1 MTLTGFL
8 AYCGAL
14 AVAAAIP
21 GPGIV
26 ALVARTLGSGLRS
39 SLPMA
44 LGLVLGDL
52 TYLSAAVLGLAIVAK
67 AFGMAFLVVKWLGVA
82 YLLWL
87 AYKFWTRGVGIGP
100 VEVERGEGPF
110 ASFVSGLVVTLG
122 NPKVMVFYLALLP
135 AIVDL
140 DTVTATDFAVLA
152 ALTAAVLLAVILPY
166 LFLAARARGLLQTP
180 KALKLMSRVAAGFLG
195 GAAAAIAVRAS

>member
-1 MTLTGFL
+1 MTFSGFL
-8 AYCGAL
+8 AYSGAL

-52 TYLSAAVLGLAIVAK
+52 TYLTAAVLGLAFIAK
-67 AFGMAFLVVKWLGVA
+67 AFGFAFLVVKWLGVA

-87 AYKFWTRGVGIGP
+87 AFRFWTRGVGIGR
-100 VEVERGEGPF
+100 VEAERGEGPA
-110 ASFVSGLVVTLG
+110 ASFLSGLVVTLG

-140 DTVTATDFAVLA
+140 AGVTLA
-152 ALTAAVLLAVILPY
+152 DYAILAGLTAMVLLAVILPY

-180 KALKLMSRVAAGFLG
+180 KALKLMSRVAAGFLT
-195 GAAAAIAVRAS
+195 GAAAAIAARAA

>member
-1 MTLTGFL
+1 MSLSGFL

-39 SLPMA
+39 SLPMT
-44 LGLVLGDL
+44 LGLVIGDL
-52 TYLSAAVLGLAIVAK
+52 TYLTAAVLGLAFIAK
-67 AFGMAFLVVKWLGVA
+67 AFGPAFLVVKWLGVA

-87 AYKFWTRGVGIGP
+87 AFKFWTRGVGIGR
-100 VEVERGEGPF
+100 VEAERGEGPF
-110 ASFVSGLVVTLG
+110 ASFLSGLVVTLG

-140 DTVTATDFAVLA
+140 ATVTLWDYAILA
-152 ALTAAVLLAVILPY
+152 ALTAGVLLAVLVPY
-166 LFLAARARGLLQTP
+166 LLLAARARGLLQTP
-180 KALKLMSRVAAGFLG
+180 KALKLMSRIAAGFLG
-195 GAAAAIAVRAS
+195 GAAAAIAARAG

>member
-1 MTLTGFL
+1 MSLSGFL

-39 SLPMA
+39 SLPMT
-44 LGLVLGDL
+44 LGLVIGDL
-52 TYLSAAVLGLAIVAK
+52 TYLTAAVLGLAFIAK
-67 AFGMAFLVVKWLGVA
+67 AFGLAFLVVKWLGVA

-87 AYKFWTRGVGIGP
+87 AFKFWTRGVGIGR
-100 VEVERGEGPF
+100 VEAERGEGPF
-110 ASFVSGLVVTLG
+110 ASFLSGLVVTLG

-140 DTVTATDFAVLA
+140 ATVTLWDYAILA
-152 ALTAAVLLAVILPY
+152 ALTAGVLLAVLVPY
-166 LFLAARARGLLQTP
+166 LLLAARARGLLQTP
-180 KALKLMSRVAAGFLG
+180 KALKLMSRIAAGFLG
-195 GAAAAIAVRAS
+195 GAAAAIAARAG